1 MASVLKLTRPTEE
14 TLGNSTTIYLNIW
27 IYFNLIGNTIL
38 LPLIVLTFLFSKT
51 AKRHPI
57 LINLCMTWIFSG
69 VFSLL
74 LFYKRQHVGPEPD
87 LYLCIAQASLLPG
100 IAPMWSVA
108 VLEMI
113 YYMLHTSRGPH
124 LSSRW
129 KGLPLAIVLSAP
141 YIVHCSFTIGASLLA
156 LRNPDKVSRHLVF
169 CVVQSAFLF
178 LIILLFTLAVC
189 VIIIILEVALAMIIY
204 RSWRTRRS
212 AGLPRELPVPVIV
225 RMFVFVIY
233 VMIGLVVD
241 ILTFFKFF
249 LPGQLFA
256 ATSGTVIFLI
266 FGTQGDVFRAWRF
279 WGKNDDSGFDP
290 ATGSLQPNPS
300 LEIQSSSTNSLGAI
314 FMSPRSSQRFSWHD
328 RPIRQPVNPSPQSH
342 RSSAMTFVRSRDR

>member
-1 MASVLKLTRPTEE
+1 M
-14 TLGNSTTIYLNIW
+14 
-27 IYFNLIGNTIL
+27 
-38 LPLIVLTFLFSKT
+38 
-51 AKRHPI
+51 
-57 LINLCMTWIFSG
+57 
-69 VFSLL
+69 
-74 LFYKRQHVGPEPD
+74 
-87 LYLCIAQASLLPG
+87 
-100 IAPMWSVA
+100 
-108 VLEMI
+108 
-113 YYMLHTSRGPH
+113 
-124 LSSRW
+124 
-129 KGLPLAIVLSAP
+129 
-141 YIVHCSFTIGASLLA
+141 
-156 LRNPDKVSRHLVF
+156 
-169 CVVQSAFLF
+169 
-178 LIILLFTLAVC
+178 ILLFTLAVC
-189 VIIIILEVALAMIIY
+189 VIIIILEVALAVIIY

-241 ILTFFKFF
+241 ILTFFEFF

-266 FGTQGDVFRAWRF
+266 FGTQGDVFRAWHF

-328 RPIRQPVNPSPQSH
+328 RPIRQPVNPPPQSH
-342 RSSAMTFVRSRDR
+342 RSPAMTFVRSRDGDEIEEIFGGLTGRNTTRLVNPSTTDEDRDGNHPNDQNQKRERNWGKHTIVGGWKA